1 MAKNIVVVTG
11 SRADYGLLEPVLDQ
25 LHDKCNLT
33 LVVTGSH
40 LSKQYGETV
49 HDIKDKYH
57 QILVPGLVD
66 YDEPIGVCQTM
77 GLLINGLATAIQFAD
92 AIVLLGDRH
101 EILAAALA
109 AYNFSIPIHHI
120 QGGDITVGSLDD
132 GYRDCITKLARHH
145 YVAHEKAGDRVQWS
159 TGKSTLYH
167 TYVVGSL
174 ACVLPDVEPRT
185 DYDFIV
191 AFHPCKDDN
200 LHEYIAELTEY
211 PNKMLLLGSNADAGG
226 RQINQILKALEDHNP
241 DQFEYVPSMEREV
254 YLSYLAGA
262 KAVIGNSSSGIFEAP
277 MVKTPT
283 INIGTR
289 QRGRLQAGS
298 VFQVD
303 RVGDLVTALEWISG
317 EDFLFD
323 CPYYKPDTVERIV
336 EGILS

>member
-33 LVVTGSH
+33 LAVTGSH

-49 HDIKDKYH
+49 HDIKDKYNK
-57 QILVPGLVD
+57 ILVPGLVD

-92 AIVLLGDRH
+92 AVVLLGDRH

-109 AYNFSIPIHHI
+109 AYNFRIPIHHI
-120 QGGDITVGSLDD
+120 QSGDITTGSLDD
-132 GYRDCITKLARHH
+132 GYRRCITEL
-145 YVAHEKAGDRVQWS
+145 S
-159 TGKSTLYH
+159 TKDYNALEY
-167 TYVVGSL
+167 GSL

-277 MVKTPT
+277 MVKTPA